1 MGVFIMRLKKYASKK
16 VAAIVIVAMLTLGS
30 LFVQNRQIHNLK
42 NQLSNSQVKTEQIHD
57 ASQTVIDPATIQ
69 AKLNKQCEFKILD
82 GTINIK
88 HTYNYE
94 REGFMGIDH
103 TRILT
108 GTADF
113 YYQITTDLRNAT
125 VIDADDKTIVVSINE
140 AQVNQ
145 KSCHRVADTF
155 IRISDECSQSLMTNK
170 KDAEETARLWEDSFD
185 KKGYEY
191 VREYYNYTDVRDNL
205 NGQTERQIKTLFS
218 ELGYYQDIKVI
229 ITDGSCTTIDVM
241 NLEGDD
247 DMKMII
253 LDSGHNEYVSGK
265 EAPDKSMR
273 EWEFNNDMQYRIN
286 KMLSEYPEF
295 YIYMTNPEPAKKNE
309 IGLTKRATL
318 ANTQWK
324 MKGKPDA
331 IFISLHANAYGV
343 WTNAN
348 GCETFHAK
356 NASIKS
362 KTFAKIVNDEIH
374 ITLKALNPKSVNRGV
389 KCENYTV
396 IKKAA
401 MPSVLIEYG
410 FYTNKTDLLI
420 LKNNRQ
426 ELAEATVK
434 AICEYFKVEYK
445 KDIPAMN
452 NDFLV
457 KIIYPG
463 GDGLNVRQEPNTLS
477 KINTKVYQNQVFT
490 IVEEKDGWGKLKSGA
505 GWISLNAKYVQKM

>member
-1 MGVFIMRLKKYASKK
+1 MRLKRYASKK
-16 VAAIVIVAMLTLGS
+16 VVAIVLTAMITLGS
-30 LFVQNRQIHNLK
+30 LFVQNRQIQNLK
-42 NQLSNSQVKTEQIHD
+42 KQLSDSQVKIEQIRD
-57 ASQTVIDPATIQ
+57 TSYTQIDPATIQ

-82 GTINIK
+82 GTVNIK
-88 HTYNYE
+88 HTYNYK
-94 REGFMGIDH
+94 RDGFMGIDH
-103 TRILT
+103 TKVLT

-125 VIDADDKTIVVSINE
+125 VIDANDTTIIVNIDV
-140 AQVNQ
+140 AQINQ
-145 KSCHRVADTF
+145 KACHRVAETF
-155 IRISDECSQSLMTNK
+155 VRMDEECAQSLMSNRR
-170 KDAEETARLWEDSFD
+170 DAEETMKLWEDTFD
-185 KKGYEY
+185 IKGYEY
-191 VREYYNYTDVRDNL
+191 VKEYYGFSDVRSNL
-205 NGQTERQIKTLFS
+205 NRQTEEQIKTLFS
-218 ELGYYQDIKVI
+218 ELGYHQDIKVI
-229 ITDGSCTTIDVM
+229 ITDGSCTTIDTM
-241 NLEGDD
+241 NLEGEDEN
-247 DMKMII
+247 MKMVI
-253 LDSGHNEYVSGK
+253 LDAGHNEYVSGK

-286 KMLSEYPEF
+286 KLLCEYPEF
-295 YIYMTNPEPAKKNE
+295 YVYMTNPEPAKKNE
-309 IGLTKRATL
+309 IGLSKRASL

-356 NASIKS
+356 NASTKS

-374 ITLKALNPKSVNRGV
+374 ITLKEINPKSVNRGV
-389 KCENYTV
+389 KCENFTV
-396 IKKAA
+396 IKNAA
-401 MPSVLIEYG
+401 MPAVLIEYA
-410 FYTNKTDLLI
+410 FYTNKTDLAI

-434 AICEYFKVEYK
+434 AICKYFNIEYK
-445 KDIPAMN
+445 KDVPAMN

-477 KINTKVYQNQVFT
+477 KINAIVYQNQVFT

-505 GWISLNAKYVQKM
+505 GWISLNTKYVQKL

>member
-1 MGVFIMRLKKYASKK
+1 MRLKKYASKK
-16 VAAIVIVAMLTLGS
+16 VVAIVITTMVTLGS
-30 LFVQNRQIHNLK
+30 LFIQNRQIQNLK
-42 NQLSNSQVKTEQIHD
+42 KQLSNSQVKIEQIHD
-57 ASQTVIDPATIQ
+57 TSQTVIDPATIQ

-82 GTINIK
+82 GVVNIK
-88 HTYNYE
+88 HTYNYK
-94 REGFMGIDH
+94 RDGFMGIDH
-103 TRILT
+103 NKKLT

-125 VIDADDKTIVVSINE
+125 VLDANDTRITIEIEQAMINK
-140 AQVNQ
+140 
-145 KSCHRVADTF
+145 KSCHRIADSF
-155 IRISDECSQSLMTNK
+155 IRMDEESKQSFFVND
-170 KDAEETARLWEDSFD
+170 KDIENATRLWEDSFD
-185 KKGYEY
+185 KKGFEY
-191 VREYYNYTDVRDNL
+191 VREYYNYTDVRNNL
-205 NGQTERQIKTLFS
+205 NTQTEKQIRMLFT

-229 ITDGSCTTIDVM
+229 ITDGSCATI
-241 NLEGDD
+241 NIENSKGDD
-247 DMKMII
+247 KNMKMII

-273 EWEFNNDMQYRIN
+273 EWEFNNDMQHRIN

-309 IGLTKRATL
+309 IGLSKRATL

-356 NASIKS
+356 NASTKS

-389 KCENYTV
+389 KCENFTV
-396 IKKAA
+396 IKNAA
-401 MPSVLIEYG
+401 MPAVLIEYG
-410 FYTNKTDLLI
+410 FYTNKTDLAI

-445 KDIPAMN
+445 KDIPSKN
-452 NDFLV
+452 NEFLIKV
-457 KIIYPG
+457 IYPG

-477 KINTKVYQNQVFT
+477 KINAIIYQNQVFT

-505 GWISLNAKYVQKM
+505 GWISLNSKYVQRL

>member
-1 MGVFIMRLKKYASKK
+1 MRLKKYASKK
-16 VAAIVIVAMLTLGS
+16 VVAIVITAMVTLGS
-30 LFVQNRQIHNLK
+30 LFFQNRQIQNLK
-42 NQLSNSQVKTEQIHD
+42 KQLSDSQIKIEQIYD
-57 ASQTVIDPATIQ
+57 TSQTKIDPATIQ

-103 TRILT
+103 TRVLT

-113 YYQITTDLRNAT
+113 YYQITTNLKNAKI
-125 VIDADDKTIVVSINE
+125 IDANNTAITVSINA
-140 AQVNQ
+140 AQINH
-145 KSCHRVADTF
+145 KACHRVADTF
-155 IRISDECSQSLMTNK
+155 VRMDEECTQSLMSNK
-170 KDAEETARLWEDSFD
+170 KDTEETTRLWEDTFD

-191 VREYYNYTDVRDNL
+191 VKEYYEFSDVRSNL
-205 NGQTERQIKTLFS
+205 NKQTEEQIKTLFS

-229 ITDGSCTTIDVM
+229 ITDGSYATIETL

-253 LDSGHNEYVSGK
+253 LDAGHNEYVPGK

-309 IGLTKRATL
+309 IGLSKRATL
-318 ANTQWK
+318 ANSQWRA
-324 MKGKPDA
+324 KGKPDA

-356 NASIKS
+356 NASTKS

-389 KCENYTV
+389 KCENFTV
-396 IKKAA
+396 IKNAA

-410 FYTNKTDLLI
+410 FYTNKTDLAI

-452 NDFLV
+452 NEFLV

-463 GDGLNVRQEPNTLS
+463 GDGLNVRQEPNALS
-477 KINTKVYQNQVFT
+477 KINTIIYQNQVFT

-505 GWISLNAKYVQKM
+505 GWISLNNKYVQKL